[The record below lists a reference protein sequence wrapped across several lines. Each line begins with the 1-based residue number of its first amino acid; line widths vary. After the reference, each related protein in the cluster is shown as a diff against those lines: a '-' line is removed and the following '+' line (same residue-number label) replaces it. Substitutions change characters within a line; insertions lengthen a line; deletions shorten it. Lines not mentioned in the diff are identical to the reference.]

1 MVANAP
7 AIAEEYFD
15 LDFLGHGSRNLP
27 DIDGDQLFRA
37 KQ

>member
-15 LDFLGHGSRNLP
+15 LEFLGHGSRNLP
-27 DIDGDQLFRA
+27 DINSDKLFRA
-37 KQ
+37 KR